1 MTGLIIFL
9 IIIAVIF
16 LLLIIP
22 VNLYVEYDGENTSLK
37 VRYAFIKIK
46 ILPQSE
52 KKKKSPKKSS
62 DKKKKSKPDGKQT
75 DKKKEEKKDESRF
88 SAVFKAKGIVGIA
101 EIIGEIILLA
111 KGFLRDTL
119 SHVIVHKLIVRVN
132 VSTDDAYDTAMRFG
146 YACDAVYPAIGAASA
161 FFTFRRIPEIE
172 INADFDSGKTK
183 IYLFLRLYVRPLFL
197 LSSLI
202 VYGIKSIALYLK
214 IIKA

>member
-16 LLLIIP
+16 LLLLIP
-22 VNLYVEYDGENTSLK
+22 VNLYVEYDGENTSLRM
-37 VRYAFIKIK
+37 RYTFIKIK
-46 ILPQSE
+46 ILPPSE
-52 KKKKSPKKSS
+52 KKEKAPKKSA
-62 DKKKKSKPDGKQT
+62 DKKKKSKT
-75 DKKKEEKKDESRF
+75 DKEQTEKQKEEKKEEGKLS
-88 SAVFKAKGIVGIA
+88 SIFKAKGIIGIA
-101 EIIGEIILLA
+101 EIIGEIIFLA

-119 SHVIVHKLIVRVN
+119 SHVIIRSLIVRVN
-132 VSTDDAYDTAMRFG
+132 VSTDDAYDTAMKFG

-161 FFTFRRIPEIE
+161 FFTFRIIPEIE

-183 IYLFLRLYVRPLFL
+183 IYLFLQLYVRPLFF
-197 LSSLI
+197 LSSLT

>member
-1 MTGLIIFL
+1 MAGFVIFL
-9 IIIAVIF
+9 IIIAVI
-16 LLLIIP
+16 LLLLMIP
-22 VNLYVEYDGENTSLK
+22 VNLYVEYDGESTNLS

-46 ILPQSE
+46 ILPPSE
-52 KKKKSPKKSS
+52 KKEKA
-62 DKKKKSKPDGKQT
+62 

-146 YACDAVYPAIGAASA
+146 YACDAVYPAIGAVSA